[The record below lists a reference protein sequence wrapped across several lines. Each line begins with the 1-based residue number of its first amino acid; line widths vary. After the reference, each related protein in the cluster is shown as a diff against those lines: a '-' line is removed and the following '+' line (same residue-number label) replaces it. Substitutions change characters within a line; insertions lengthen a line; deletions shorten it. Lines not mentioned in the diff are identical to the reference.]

1 MPEYEFLRPP
11 LGRGA
16 FGVTFKARKRGA
28 DAIVAIKRS
37 TRGTDDE
44 ATRAIR
50 EAIHLLR
57 LDHRNLVKVLDVF
70 LDRDPETDEPRINM
84 VMEYCT
90 VALCVRT
97 TGSSRRSTRCVPSSS
112 CSRCLRALHSSTRSA
127 SSTATLSRRTCC

>member
-1 MPEYEFLRPP
+1 MAEYEFLRPP

-50 EAIHLLR
+50 EAI
-57 LDHRNLVKVLDVF
+57 
-70 LDRDPETDEPRINM
+70 T
-84 VMEYCT
+84 C
-90 VALCVRT
+90 C
-97 TGSSRRSTRCVPSSS
+97 GSI
-112 CSRCLRALHSSTRSA
+112 
-127 SSTATLSRRTCC
+127 TATWSRYWTFSSIVIRRRTNRVSTW